1 MMQRGVSPWQAAGFL
16 GMSVRVLEATYGHHS
31 PDYQR
36 DAADI

>member
-1 MMQRGVSPWQAAGFL
+1 MVQKGVAPWQAAGYL
-16 GMSVRVLEATYGHHS
+16 GMSVRVLESTYGHHS